1 MMILWKTMECP
12 ASMGATAECSDPTL
26 TPLNAYNKILI
37 LNTVYQNIRIIF
49 TVYQMNNTVYLN
61 TVLYQNI

>member
-37 LNTVYQNIRIIF
+37 LINTVYQNIRIILF
-49 TVYQMNNTVYLN
+49 SIYQ
-61 TVLYQNI
+61 ISG